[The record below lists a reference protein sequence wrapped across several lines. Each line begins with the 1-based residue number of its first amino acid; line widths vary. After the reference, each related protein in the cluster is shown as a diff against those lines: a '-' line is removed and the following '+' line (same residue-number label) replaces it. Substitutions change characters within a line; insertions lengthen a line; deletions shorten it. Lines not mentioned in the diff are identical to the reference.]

1 MAGILTFSVLLAFS
15 DSEVSSTFVASAARS
30 EVERLG
36 GVAGLESAAISRCSR
51 Q

>member
-15 DSEVSSTFVASAARS
+15 DGEVSSAL
-30 EVERLG
+30 VERLG
-36 GVAGLESAAISRCSR
+36 DVAELASAAISRCSK